1 MSSHHIVR
9 EDQEPALLIA
19 DSHTVPVEIL
29 QQLLEWSPTVLVNEK
44 ALPEVLMWGIKI
56 DVVIASDDH
65 IPKLAEVL
73 HDQFPLQLISCQGE
87 DDALTTALYFL
98 IATKQK
104 AVNIISSDRLE
115 RFESF
120 TSLNLTVLQS
130 GKRWSFIRSG
140 IFEKWLPAGRTVH
153 VFPQDEAAINT
164 TQDGQLVIR
173 KENGFWVAE
182 EYLADLP
189 VR

>member
-19 DSHTVPVEIL
+19 DLNTVPFEIL
-29 QQLLEWSPTVLVNEK
+29 EQLLEWSPTVLVIEK
-44 ALPEVLMWGIKI
+44 ALTQVLTWGIKI

-73 HDQFPLQLISCQGE
+73 HDQFPVKLISCQGE
-87 DDALTTALYFL
+87 HDALTTALYFL

-104 AVNIISSDRLE
+104 AVNIISSERLE
-115 RFESF
+115 NFESF

-153 VFPQDEAAINT
+153 VFPQDEATIKT
-164 TQDGQLVIR
+164 IQDGQIIIR

-182 EYLADLP
+182 E
-189 VR
+189 